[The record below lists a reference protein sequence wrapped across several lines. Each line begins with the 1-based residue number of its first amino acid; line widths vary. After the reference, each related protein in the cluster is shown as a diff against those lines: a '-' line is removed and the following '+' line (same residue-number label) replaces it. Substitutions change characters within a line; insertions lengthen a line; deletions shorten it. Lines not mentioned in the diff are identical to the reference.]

1 MTERWDGFQWQ
12 KRTSGVTDPAL
23 LNQTKKMRR
32 VQLSNV
38 PLYLGLTEE
47 SVGKVVS
54 DYLVRNYLND
64 AGNQHPVLGV
74 ELNRKE
80 RLAII
85 ELSSVEEANRFS
97 KIKDI
102 NILNVTCK
110 VTRLGESMYGTTT
123 NMATILQ
130 NANVEYCNGRPW
142 RKLRQRL
149 SRLSICCRL
158 QMEN

>member
-1 MTERWDGFQWQ
+1 MMTERWDGFQWQ
-12 KRTSGVTDPAL
+12 KRGSGTNDPATM
-23 LNQTKKMRR
+23 NQTKKMRR
-32 VQLSNV
+32 VQLSNL

-47 SVGKVVS
+47 SVAKVITE
-54 DYLVRNYLND
+54 YLLNNYLND
-64 AGNQHPVLGV
+64 ANNQNPITSCEV
-74 ELNRKE
+74 NRKD
-80 RLAII
+80 RTCIV

-130 NANVEYCNGRPW
+130 NANVGSFHLRPW
-142 RKLRQRL
+142 PKLRQPP
-149 SRLSICCRL
+149 SK
-158 QMEN
+158 Q

>member
-12 KRTSGVTDPAL
+12 KRTSGVTDPAV

-38 PLYLGLTEE
+38 PLYLGLNEE
-47 SVGKVVS
+47 SVMKVVT
-54 DYLVRNYLND
+54 DYLIRNYLND
-64 AGNQHPVLGV
+64 AANQHPILAC
-74 ELNRKE
+74 EISRKE
-80 RLAII
+80 RIAII

-102 NILNVTCK
+102 TILNVTCK

-130 NANVEYCNGRPW
+130 NANVDF
-142 RKLRQRL
+142 L
-149 SRLSICCRL
+149 
-158 QMEN
+158 

>member
-1 MTERWDGFQWQ
+1 MRFYLGHLGMTERWDGFQWQ
-12 KRTSGVTDPAL
+12 KRTSGVTDPAM

-38 PLYLGLTEE
+38 PLYLGLSDE
-47 SVGKVVS
+47 SVMKVVN
-54 DYLVRNYLND
+54 DYLLRNYLND
-64 AGNQHPVLGV
+64 ANNQHPVLSC
-74 ELNRKE
+74 EINRKE
-80 RLAII
+80 RIAIV

-130 NANVEYCNGRPW
+130 NANVAFC
-142 RKLRQRL
+142 LR
-149 SRLSICCRL
+149 
-158 QMEN
+158 